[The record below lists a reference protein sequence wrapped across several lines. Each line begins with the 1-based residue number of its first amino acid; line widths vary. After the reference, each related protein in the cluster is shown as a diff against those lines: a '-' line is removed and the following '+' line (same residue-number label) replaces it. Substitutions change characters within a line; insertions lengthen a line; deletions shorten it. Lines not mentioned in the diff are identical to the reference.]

1 MAITT
6 SITEA
11 QVFTALRAFLLTIV
25 DCEVVRLPANRVAMP
40 VGDFIGL
47 TPLLNTSL
55 STNVDSYA
63 GTSKSIKRASQFTV
77 QVDCY
82 GSGAG
87 DRATAITTLLRDGY
101 GCEQFTASGFDIQPL
116 YAGDARQFPLVDG
129 EAQYEER
136 WTFDAVLQFN
146 PVLTI
151 TQQSA
156 LALAVN
162 LKEVDRTYPP

>member
-6 SITEA
+6 SITET

-25 DCEVVRLPANRVAMP
+25 DCEVIRLPANRVAMP
-40 VGDFIGL
+40 VSDFISL
-47 TPLLNTSL
+47 TPLSNSPL
-55 STNVDSYA
+55 STNIDSYA
-63 GTSKSIKRASQFTV
+63 GTNKSIKRASQFTV

-82 GSGAG
+82 GAGAG
-87 DRATAITTLLRDGY
+87 DRATAITTLMRDAY
-101 GCEQFTASGFDIQPL
+101 GSEQFTASGFDIQPL
-116 YAGDARQFPLVDG
+116 YAGDAKQMPLIDG

-146 PVLTI
+146 PMLTI

-156 LALAVN
+156 IGLTVA